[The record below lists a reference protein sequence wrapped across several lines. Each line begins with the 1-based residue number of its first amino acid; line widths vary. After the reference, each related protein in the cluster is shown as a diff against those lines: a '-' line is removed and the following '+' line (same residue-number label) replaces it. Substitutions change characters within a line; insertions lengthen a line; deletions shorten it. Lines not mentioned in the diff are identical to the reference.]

1 MSIAGRCVLRR
12 DILAGCCAAAW
23 AGIALLTG
31 CGGGAVAPPQS
42 NAQERVAKV
51 MNLIRAYVDKTQ
63 KAPPNEQ
70 ALRDFAAK
78 LTPEERSGYMI
89 GDDLEN
95 IFTSP
100 RDNKK
105 FLVKYNLKP
114 EPAVTRALVWEETGQ
129 DGMHWVALTNG
140 YTVEYDD
147 QQLKDYIK

>member
-1 MSIAGRCVLRR
+1 MSSALRR
-12 DILAGCCAAAW
+12 TARRAIWLGCFAAVCAC
-23 AGIALLTG
+23 IATMG
-31 CGGGAVAPPQS
+31 CGSGAVAPPQS
-42 NAQERVAKV
+42 DAQERVAKV

-70 ALRDFAAK
+70 ALRDFAAT

-114 EPAVTRALVWEETGQ
+114 EPAVTRALVWEETGLN
-129 DGMHWVALTNG
+129 GMHWVALTNG
-140 YTVEYDD
+140 YTVEYDE
-147 QQLKDYIK
+147 QQLKDYVK